1 MEFFPSNGAVID
13 RYIEKVNWLKLK
25 TATLG
30 YNLPK
35 EYSKRLRMEQI
46 RLFISGENL
55 FTWSNYSGIDPEI
68 VDIRT
73 GIDQAR
79 NYPLARKF
87 TIGLTLKF

>member
-1 MEFFPSNGAVID
+1 
-13 RYIEKVNWLKLK
+13 
-25 TATLG
+25 
-30 YNLPK
+30 
-35 EYSKRLRMEQI
+35 MEQI

-55 FTWSNYSGIDPEI
+55 FTWTNYSGIDPEI

-73 GIDQAR
+73 GVDEAR

>member
-1 MEFFPSNGAVID
+1 MEFFPNKSAVID
-13 RYIEKVNWLKLK
+13 RYVEKVNWLKLK

-30 YNLPK
+30 YNLPTDI
-35 EYSKRLRMEQI
+35 SKKVKMEQI

-55 FTWSNYSGIDPEI
+55 FTWTNYSGIDPEI

-73 GIDQAR
+73 GVDEAR